1 MKISK
6 IEPYV
11 VSQKLNQSFYFSQ
24 WEYNS
29 RTICIIKIT
38 ADDGTYGWGEG
49 YGPAFLVKA
58 GIEFFAPFILGSEIM
73 NTEIIWQK
81 MYLRS
86 LDYARRGIMLSSLS
100 AIDIALWDIK
110 GKHLNLSVSVL
121 LGGRRREEII
131 PYATGLYFTNGNH
144 LTKKLIDE
152 ALMYKEQ
159 GFKAIKM
166 KVGLGVKEDTQNVM
180 KVREAIGD
188 DINLMIDSNH
198 AFSLK
203 EAIQLALNLEEF
215 NIGWFEE
222 PISPEL
228 YSDYAKLRKRTSIP
242 IAGGEC
248 EYLRFGFLQ
257 LFKNQCVDIAQPDI
271 CACGGLTEVRKIIS
285 MAETFGVEVIPHTW
299 GTGIALATAL
309 HLISNLN
316 IQPGR
321 MNEPDAMI
329 EFDRTENKLR
339 DILVQPA
346 FIVNNNGKLKVP
358 DKPGLGVDVDEDLLK
373 EFRIK

>member
-1 MKISK
+1 
-6 IEPYV
+6 
-11 VSQKLNQSFYFSQ
+11 
-24 WEYNS
+24 
-29 RTICIIKIT
+29 
-38 ADDGTYGWGEG
+38 
-49 YGPAFLVKA
+49 
-58 GIEFFAPFILGSEIM
+58 
-73 NTEIIWQK
+73 
-81 MYLRS
+81 
-86 LDYARRGIMLSSLS
+86 
-100 AIDIALWDIK
+100 
-110 GKHLNLSVSVL
+110 
-121 LGGRRREEII
+121 
-131 PYATGLYFTNGNH
+131 
-144 LTKKLIDE
+144 
-152 ALMYKEQ
+152 
-159 GFKAIKM
+159 
-166 KVGLGVKEDTQNVM
+166 M

>member
-1 MKISK
+1 MKILK
-6 IEPYV
+6 IEPFV

-24 WEYNS
+24 WEYNT
-29 RTICIIKIT
+29 RTICIVKIT

-49 YGPAFLVKA
+49 YGPAALVKA
-58 GIEFFAPFILGSEIM
+58 GIEFFTPFILGDEIM

-86 LDYARRGIMLSSLS
+86 LDYARRGIMLSALS

-144 LTKKLIDE
+144 LTKKLVEE

-159 GFKAIKM
+159 GFMAIKM
-166 KVGLGVKEDTQNVM
+166 KVGLGVKEDTLNVL

-188 DINLMIDSNH
+188 DISLMIDSNH

-203 EAIQLALNLEEF
+203 EAIQLAQNLEEL

-228 YSDYAKLRKRTSIP
+228 YSDYAKLRERTSIP

-257 LFKNQCVDIAQPDI
+257 LFRKQCVDIAQPDI
-271 CACGGLTEVRKIIS
+271 CSSGGLTEVRKIVT
-285 MAETFGVEVIPHTW
+285 MAETFGIEVIPHTW
-299 GTGIALATAL
+299 GTGIAVATAL

-321 MNEPDAMI
+321 MNEPEAMI

-339 DILVQPA
+339 DMLVQPA
-346 FIVNNNGKLKVP
+346 FIVNKNGKLNVP
-358 DKPGLGVDVDEDLLK
+358 DKPGLGVDIDEDLLK
-373 EFRIK
+373 EYMVK